1 MKFEEVERKI
11 IEKAFDLDRYLK
23 TLDINSI
30 NSTNKEKFDEYQ
42 KNYDAFYKIRRDE
55 NWRKTYFDFLEKN
68 KNNKNITFEKIITY
82 LYNNAEGKNIEA
94 SFSSKMLA
102 TINQNKP
109 IWDSH
114 VLEYIF
120 DEDRIKE
127 YENKKNTEKLE
138 EAIKIYKAIEEKYKE
153 YLNDKKI
160 KKVIKQLR
168 KILKEEKLSDTKI
181 LDYII
186 WTQRK
191 DKKEI

>member
-1 MKFEEVERKI
+1 MKFEEIERKI